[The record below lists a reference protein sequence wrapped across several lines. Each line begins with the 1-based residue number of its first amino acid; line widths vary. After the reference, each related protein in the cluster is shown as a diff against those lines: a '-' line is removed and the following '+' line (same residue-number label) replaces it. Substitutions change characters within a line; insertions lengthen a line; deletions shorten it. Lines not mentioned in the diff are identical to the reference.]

1 MKYLLLKG
9 SSDLTWE
16 QVITL
21 NHDPQVVSSRLKFD
35 PATGV
40 LIERYDLEGLMVFGQ
55 ATNWAP
61 FRVSSIFNTKNILI
75 IQNKMF

>member
-1 MKYLLLKG
+1 M
-9 SSDLTWE
+9 TWE
-16 QVITL
+16 QIITL
-21 NHDPQVVSSRLKFD
+21 NHDDQVVSSRLRFD

-61 FRVSSIFNTKNILI
+61 FRVSRIFDMKKYFECLE
-75 IQNKMF
+75 